1 MSQFKVT
8 SSVLNS
14 QASELS
20 DLNGRFKS
28 AVEQLV
34 TAEANLNSMWD
45 GEANDAFH
53 ASFMTDKSKMDEF
66 YNLQKKFRNSKRLKP
81 HPRKES
87 AAGFRSCSNIRLF
100 ASLLSDR

>member
-8 SSVLNS
+8 SSVLKS
-14 QASELS
+14 QSSELS

-34 TAEANLNSMWD
+34 TAEANLNSMWA

-53 ASFMTDKSKMDEF
+53 NAFMVDRGKMNEF
-66 YNLQKKFRNSKRLKP
+66 YNLISQYVEKLNTIATRYEQTEKTNTD
-81 HPRKES
+81 
-87 AAGFRSCSNIRLF
+87 I
-100 ASLLSDR
+100 ASSRTY

>member
-8 SSVLNS
+8 SSVLKS
-14 QASELS
+14 QSSELS

-53 ASFMTDKSKMDEF
+53 NAFMVDRGKMNEF
-66 YNLQKKFRNSKRLKP
+66 YNLISQYVEKLNTIATRYEQTEKTNTD
-81 HPRKES
+81 
-87 AAGFRSCSNIRLF
+87 I
-100 ASLLSDR
+100 ASSRTY